1 MALSDRQRH
10 DAYEALAAT
19 FADRTDLVIEM
30 LRPAHDLATTADV
43 TSETELLRRDV
54 GRQIASLRHD
64 LEAQIGG
71 LRHDVEA
78 METRLTLATE
88 RAVHEAFA
96 AQTRTLVFGL
106 VGAFVLTA
114 LTNVLTVALG

>member
-1 MALSDRQRH
+1 
-10 DAYEALAAT
+10 
-19 FADRTDLVIEM
+19 
-30 LRPAHDLATTADV
+30 
-43 TSETELLRRDV
+43 
-54 GRQIASLRHD
+54 
-64 LEAQIGG
+64 
-71 LRHDVEA
+71 

-88 RAVHEAFA
+88 RMVHEAFA